1 MNGYIKLDRRIM
13 RWGWYD
19 DNNTKA
25 LWLHLLL
32 SAYWD
37 EREYHGET
45 IHPGQFPTT
54 YAKLSEQLG
63 MTEKQ
68 IRNSLGKL
76 KKTEEVSTERRS
88 KYNIITIVKWADY
101 QGERADKGQ
110 SKGNQRAIKG
120 QSLSINEE
128 YKEYKNMKNIYID
141 KLPVYDTSN
150 NPVMDED
157 EEEEL
162 LTLMGRA

>member
-1 MNGYIKLDRRIM
+1 MIGFIKLDRKIM
-13 RWGWYD
+13 GWGWYD

-37 EREYHGET
+37 DGEYHGDV
-45 IHPGQFPTT
+45 IQAGSFPTT
-54 YAKLSEQLG
+54 YAKLSDQTG
-63 MTEKQ
+63 MSEKQ
-68 IRNSLGKL
+68 IRNSLEKL
-76 KKTEEVSTERRS
+76 KKTGEITTIRRS

-110 SKGNQRAIKG
+110 SKGNQRAFKG

-128 YKEYKNMKNIYID
+128 DKKYKNIRNIYID
-141 KLPVYDTSN
+141 KLPVYDPTN
-150 NPVMDED
+150 NTIMNDDEA
-157 EEEEL
+157 EEL
-162 LTLMGRA
+162 LELMGKA

>member
-25 LWLHLLL
+25 LWLHILL

-37 EREYHGET
+37 DAEYHGEP
-45 IHPGQFPTT
+45 IKAGSFPIT
-54 YAKLSEQLG
+54 YDELSRETG
-63 MTEKQ
+63 MTIKQ
-68 IRNSLGKL
+68 IRNSLEKL
-76 KKTEEVSTERRS
+76 KKTEEISVLRKSR
-88 KYNIITIVKWADY
+88 YNIITVTKWADY
-101 QGERADKGQ
+101 QGERAIKGQ
-110 SKGNQRAIKG
+110 TKGNQRAIKG

-128 YKEYKNMKNIYID
+128 YKEYKNMKNTYID
-141 KLPVYDTSN
+141 KLPVYDTSAN
-150 NPVMDED
+150 KEMDED
-157 EEEEL
+157 EAQEL